1 MSSDKNTPDNI
12 KAYSNIETDTN
23 VLKINES

>member
-1 MSSDKNTPDNI
+1 MSSDKNTPDNV
-12 KAYSNIETDTN
+12 KAYTNIETDIN